1 MNAIV
6 HIGANGTIQLPQ
18 EILSQV
24 KPGTPYSIRTENTR
38 VILEAV
44 TQEDLPFWK
53 TATPQQ
59 RAERFRNWA
68 DSHKPGIGVPNSA
81 FSRDSIYD

>member
-24 KPGTPYSIRTENTR
+24 KPGTSYSIHTENAR
-38 VILEAV
+38 VILEP
-44 TQEDLPFWK
+44 TTREELPFWK

-59 RAERFRNWA
+59 RAERFRQWA
-68 DSHKPGIGVPNSA
+68 DSHKPGIGLPNSA
-81 FSRDSIYD
+81 FSRNSI